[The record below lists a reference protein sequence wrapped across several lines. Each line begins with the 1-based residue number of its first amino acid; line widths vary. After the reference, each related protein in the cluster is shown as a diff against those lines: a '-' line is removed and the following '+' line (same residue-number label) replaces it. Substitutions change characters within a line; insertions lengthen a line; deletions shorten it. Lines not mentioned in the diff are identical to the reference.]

1 MPETIDPFRLP
12 FSEAIQYYKSKLP
25 LPSLAWDTFAD
36 AATDYAFTLANVTS
50 AELLGDV
57 YKLVL
62 SGLENGDS
70 YGEFKKG
77 FDKAIDKAGWN
88 PANRPYR
95 TALIFNQ
102 NLRNAYQ
109 AGRYKQM
116 SDPEVLKLRP
126 YWRYQHG
133 DSRVPRP
140 AHLSL
145 DGKIYPADSPFWQ
158 TCFAPNGFGCRCRI
172 FSLSQREIEREGLSV
187 DTPPQETVGI
197 RDKVTGEL
205 KRVPAI
211 NGQPIAEPGFTTIPG
226 SSDAQSREEILQRGL
241 ERLPPALREQAIQ
254 AVKNR
259 QST

>member
-1 MPETIDPFRLP
+1 MAQIDPFSLP
-12 FSEAIQYYKSKLP
+12 FTEAIAYFKSKTP
-25 LPSLAWDTFAD
+25 LPSTAWDDFAD
-36 AATDYAFTLANVTS
+36 AAQDHAFTVASVTS
-50 AELLGDV
+50 GQLLGDV
-57 YKLVL
+57 YNLVL

-77 FDKAIDKAGWN
+77 FDQAIDKAGWN
-88 PANRPYR
+88 PANRGWR
-95 TALIFNQ
+95 TNIIFMT
-102 NLRNAYQ
+102 NLRQAYA

-172 FSLSQREIEREGLSV
+172 FSLSQREIEREGLTV
-187 DTPPQETVGI
+187 DTPPQETVAI

-205 KRVPAI
+205 KRVPSV

-226 SSDAQSREEILQRGL
+226 SSEAQNREQVLQRGL
-241 ERLPPALREQAIQ
+241 DRLPSALREQAIQ
-254 AVKNR
+254 AIKNR
-259 QST
+259 RDH